1 MKEIASIH
9 DLADI
14 EDVYE
19 QAFAS
24 FMLEQFPWIS
34 LLSQVLIQVKVG
46 HVTRETRPD
55 FLLRNPTDQ
64 ELYIEICGG
73 KMTSRKRRQH
83 RTAIDAGVG
92 ERHITFLGREV
103 QVLVDAKPEV
113 AQQTFTNLLYQR
125 LNPALFQ
132 LCPS

>member
-1 MKEIASIH
+1 MREVVT
-9 DLADI
+9 I
-14 EDVYE
+14 EDVDGIEDPYE

-24 FMLEQFPWIS
+24 FMREQFPWIVV
-34 LLSQVLIQVKVG
+34 LSQVLIQVKVG
-46 HVTRETRPD
+46 YVTRETRPD
-55 FLLRNPTDQ
+55 FLLRNPSEQ

-103 QVLVDAKPEV
+103 QTLVDATPEM
-113 AQQTFTNLLYQR
+113 AQLTFTHLLYQR

-132 LCPS
+132 LRPS